1 MQKSIKKTWVWLF
14 VLLIIF
20 IALSFVLGSKEL
32 EEYPPYIST
41 SPSPTGVKGFYTYL
55 EEEIGAVKRLEEA
68 PTSLEIENQQ
78 LLIMVE
84 PDLFSEQATMND
96 YIAFMEAGNT
106 VLLLKQNLEGM
117 FGLSTEYGM
126 PGEEGTTT
134 IYDSLRKE
142 YKVTM
147 LSPMRIVPD
156 AESQIVYEDD
166 DGVIAIKQEFGK
178 GQLIAVNSPDWIT
191 NEYILEQGNLDVIH
205 SLMEEEAWKT
215 IWFDEYLHQSTS
227 SKSLIE
233 IYPMWLLVTCLQLI
247 FLTLLWLLYKGKRF
261 GPIRTPREEYVRY
274 SDERITALAEWYKK
288 GKVYRESLAH
298 QAEYLRLLL
307 REKWGISYQT
317 EWKDLMEP
325 LSTKLSNIKDDELL
339 LFLHEIETVT
349 TKENL
354 SKQEYLLWTK
364 RIDRL
369 QKEVEQG

>member
-1 MQKSIKKTWVWLF
+1 LQKSIKKTWVWLF
-14 VLLIIF
+14 VLLIAF
-20 IALSFVLGSKEL
+20 IALSFVIGSKEL
-32 EEYPPYIST
+32 KEYPPYIST

-55 EEEIGAVKRLEEA
+55 EEEIGAVERLEEA
-68 PTSLEIENQQ
+68 PTSLERENQQ

-84 PDLFSEQATMND
+84 PALFSEQATMND

-117 FGLSTEYGM
+117 FGLSTEYGIVT
-126 PGEEGTTT
+126 EEETTT
-134 IYDSLRKE
+134 IYGSSSE
-142 YKVTM
+142 GIKVTM

-156 AESQIVYEDD
+156 SGAQILYEDD
-166 DGVIAIKQEFGK
+166 DGVIAIKQDYGE

-191 NEYILEQGNLDVIH
+191 NEYILEQDNLDVIH
-205 SLMEEEAWKT
+205 SLMEEEAWKA

-233 IYPMWLLVTCLQLI
+233 IYPMWLLVACLQLI

-274 SDERITALAEWYKK
+274 SDERITALAAWYKK
-288 GKVYRESLAH
+288 GKVYKESLAY
-298 QAEYLRLLL
+298 QAEHLRLLL
-307 REKWGISYQT
+307 REKWGISYQKD
-317 EWKDLMEP
+317 WKDLVGP
-325 LSTKLSNIKDDELL
+325 LSTKLSNMNEDELL

-349 TKENL
+349 NKVNL
-354 SKQEYLLWTK
+354 SKQEYLLWSK